1 MRPTTLLLSLSVL
14 TAGSTL
20 SADSGAPVDLTTRA
34 RGAGH
39 VVVALV
45 ERVRADYQRNEF
57 GDVLIVSHAQ
67 VRVREVLKGAS
78 MTGDD
83 LTVDVEGGTV
93 DGVTLKVSDLQP
105 LEAGDQA
112 VLFIDETR
120 DGRKVP
126 HLRGQGIVKVDSNG
140 RLQGSNLTVD
150 DVRRAVT
157 NARGQR

>member
-1 MRPTTLLLSLSVL
+1 MRSTTLLFSLSVL
-14 TAGSTL
+14 TAASTL
-20 SADSGAPVDLTTRA
+20 SAETGVPVDLTTRA

-39 VVVALV
+39 VLVAVV

-78 MTGDD
+78 VAGDD
-83 LTVDVEGGTV
+83 LTLDVEGGTV
-93 DGVTLKVSDLQP
+93 DGISLRVSDLQP
-105 LEAGDQA
+105 LEPGDQA

-126 HLRGQGIVKVDSNG
+126 HLRGQGILKVDTNG
-140 RLQGSNLTVD
+140 RVKGSNLTVD
-150 DVRRAVT
+150 DVRRAVAS
-157 NARGQR
+157 ARGQQ

>member
-1 MRPTTLLLSLSVL
+1 MRPTTIFVCLTLLA
-14 TAGSTL
+14 AGSRL
-20 SADSGAPVDLTTRA
+20 SADSVPVDLSTRA
-34 RGAGH
+34 RGASH

-78 MTGDD
+78 VPGDD

-93 DGVTLKVSDLQP
+93 DGITLHVSDVEP
-105 LEAGDQA
+105 LNAGENA

-126 HLRGQGIVKVDSNG
+126 HLRGQGIVKVDANG

-150 DVRRAVT
+150 DVRRAVA
-157 NARGQR
+157 NSRGQR